1 MTPRNKCRVKC
12 DFGPRRWVLI
22 RWFSLP
28 LLQVWWDGGEEVA
41 EANCARDRE
50 NKLSPVAA
58 TTLFRAHD
66 MGDDGC
72 WGRWNGRPVSRREF
86 SFFFRHQRCCLN
98 ASAREY
104 LVTTA
109 ARTRYSFISHYQVRA
124 TILCLHLP
132 PSPRLHTDR
141 WSLEL
146 PRCCRSTC
154 RSPSRNIV
162 INLRGIKSSWAPVAN
177 KEWRRRQVLN
187 AHRDLLRV
195 IAIYF
200 SQYDMK
206 CLAYTSVLYLIIKIQ
221 YAKIL
226 LI

>member
-1 MTPRNKCRVKC
+1 MTPRNKCPVKC
-12 DFGPRRWVLI
+12 DFGSRRWVLI

-28 LLQVWWDGGEEVA
+28 LLQARWGSGEEGVA

-58 TTLFRAHD
+58 TTLFRARERGWRR
-66 MGDDGC
+66 MLGDETDDLFH
-72 WGRWNGRPVSRREF
+72 VEF
-86 SFFFRHQRCCLN
+86 SFFFRQQRCCLN

-104 LVTTA
+104 LVTAA

-124 TILCLHLP
+124 TILCLNLP
-132 PSPRLHTDR
+132 PSPRLYTDR

-162 INLRGIKSSWAPVAN
+162 INLRGINRLLLCASGEEGVAEKTGVGCSPLLTRYCEVFLSIWQN
-177 KEWRRRQVLN
+177 ISYIHVL
-187 AHRDLLRV
+187 L
-195 IAIYF
+195 
-200 SQYDMK
+200 
-206 CLAYTSVLYLIIKIQ
+206 
-221 YAKIL
+221 
-226 LI
+226 